1 MYAGTYE
8 MPNCNACGRQ
18 VRPGELS
25 ESFGCP
31 KCRNATI
38 WRCEGCKG
46 KQKKYVTS
54 SLWSCRIAIT
64 ASTISLSTII
74 CLDMTDLSFLMSRGA
89 MLSIVPVL

>member
-1 MYAGTYE
+1 

-25 ESFGCP
+25 ESFSCP

-46 KQKKYVTS
+46 KQKKYQ
-54 SLWSCRIAIT
+54 CIA
-64 ASTISLSTII
+64 
-74 CLDMTDLSFLMSRGA
+74 CGYKGH
-89 MLSIVPVL
+89 